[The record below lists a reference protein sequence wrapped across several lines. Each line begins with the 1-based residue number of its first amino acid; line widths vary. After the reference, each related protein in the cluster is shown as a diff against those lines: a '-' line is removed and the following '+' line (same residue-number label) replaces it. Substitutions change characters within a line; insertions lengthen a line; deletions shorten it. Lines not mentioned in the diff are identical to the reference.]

1 METPEPDRLS
11 HVEVML
17 EQQQSL
23 LATVRGLTERQAMQ
37 LTALA
42 HRLAQIEHR
51 LTDHDARFDQL
62 QQTLNAIKDLLDRGN
77 GRP

>member
-1 METPEPDRLS
+1 MSEPEDVNRLTR
-11 HVEVML
+11 VEVML

-42 HRLAQIEHR
+42 HRLGQIEHR
-51 LTDHDARFDQL
+51 LTGHDARFDQL
-62 QQTLNAIKDLLDRGN
+62 QQTLDAIKEMLDRGN
-77 GRP
+77 GH